1 MNPMKLSQLLAER
14 PALLRRVRFANLAF
28 SYQALRDFA
37 ARVERA
43 GLRGR
48 VTLKPVNPDEE
59 SYCVSLTALE
69 ASQSVIEEHFSDE
82 DLVVLADVLG
92 YATGHPTHELTF
104 PIDQLDEFAAPLRHD
119 LEQAGVMLDTASSP
133 VGERH
138 PPAAG

>member
-1 MNPMKLSQLLAER
+1 MNPMKLSQLMAER
-14 PALLRRVRFANLAF
+14 PALLRRVRLANLAF
-28 SYQALRDFA
+28 SYQALCDFA

-48 VTLKPVNPDEE
+48 VALKPVNPEE
-59 SYCVSLTALE
+59 EVYCVTLTALE

-82 DLVVLADVLG
+82 DLVVLADILG

-104 PIDQLDEFAAPLRHD
+104 YIDQLDEFAHQLRQD
-119 LEQAGVMLDTASSP
+119 LEQAGVTLDAPSSP
-133 VGERH
+133 VGGRH